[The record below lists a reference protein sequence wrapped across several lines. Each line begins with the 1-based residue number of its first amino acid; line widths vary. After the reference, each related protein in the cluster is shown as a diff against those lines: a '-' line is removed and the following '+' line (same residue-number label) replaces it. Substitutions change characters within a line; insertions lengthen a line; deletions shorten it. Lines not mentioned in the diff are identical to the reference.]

1 MGSWRRRTR
10 RTKRCTCSW
19 QPQQQHFS
27 MNKSKLG
34 TSALKHR
41 QTPPRTSRKRE
52 RSGFAPRAH
61 ARAPPICT
69 CCGSRSLA
77 MPSRKSHTLRAPHTR
92 SIPFAST
99 GVATRGQL
107 GDGRGGGLFGWRDG
121 RASRVQD
128 GRPMRVDDGGR
139 VSRGVRRRSGL
150 VRSKERCS
158 DPDTSESIGCQP
170 VDSDGLSRVTPC
182 PLRASQ
188 VVDGRQLARH
198 ERRAARRAASV
209 AAAAAALVASAAFI
223 SFCGPKWPQAHRLV
237 VACVGWHAAARSAAV
252 RWSVH
257 RPFASR
263 GPRRARVSLH
273 ACDAGSK

>member
-1 MGSWRRRTR
+1 M
-10 RTKRCTCSW
+10 
-19 QPQQQHFS
+19 
-27 MNKSKLG
+27 
-34 TSALKHR
+34 A
-41 QTPPRTSRKRE
+41 SR
-52 RSGFAPRAH
+52 
-61 ARAPPICT
+61 
-69 CCGSRSLA
+69 
-77 MPSRKSHTLRAPHTR
+77 
-92 SIPFAST
+92 
-99 GVATRGQL
+99 
-107 GDGRGGGLFGWRDG
+107 RDG
-121 RASRVQD
+121 RTSRVQD

-188 VVDGRQLARH
+188 FVDGLLLARH